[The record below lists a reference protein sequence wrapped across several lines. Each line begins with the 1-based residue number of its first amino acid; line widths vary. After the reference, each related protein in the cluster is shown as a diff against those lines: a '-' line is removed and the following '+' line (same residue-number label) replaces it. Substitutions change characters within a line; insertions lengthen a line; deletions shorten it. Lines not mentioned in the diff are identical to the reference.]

1 MSTKTDLSSLLIN
14 NVVVGGDGER
24 TVVFAHGF
32 GCDQGMWA
40 PVADQL
46 GRKATTVLF
55 DHVGAG
61 AADSSAYDASRHAT
75 LHGYA
80 DDLIRVIEALQRGPV
95 IVLGHSVSATI
106 AVLAARS
113 RPDLFQTLVL
123 LCASPRYT
131 NAPDFNG
138 GLDEGD
144 VRNLLDLMEKN
155 MVDFSAILAP
165 RVAGAGADA
174 AQADWRASVCRADP
188 MIARAFAQTTFLSD
202 HRADYA
208 ATTTPTVILDS
219 RDDVLAP
226 LVVGEW
232 MATNIAGSRRV
243 VLPTSGHCPHMTAP
257 DLVAEAI
264 TDLLSLSASPHAA

>member
-1 MSTKTDLSSLLIN
+1 MIN
-14 NVVVGGDGER
+14 NVVVAGAGER

-46 GRKATTVLF
+46 GDRATTVLF
-55 DHVGAG
+55 DHIGAG
-61 AADSSAYDASRHAT
+61 AADSAAYDATRHAT

-80 DDLIRVIEALQRGPV
+80 DDLVGVIEALQRGPV
-95 IVLGHSVSATI
+95 IVVGHSVSATI
-106 AVLAARS
+106 AILAARS

-123 LCASPRYT
+123 VCASPRYT
-131 NAPDFNG
+131 NAPDFQG

-144 VRNLLDLMEKN
+144 VRDLLDLMEKN
-155 MVDFSAILAP
+155 MVDFSAVLAP
-165 RVAGAGADA
+165 RLAGDGAEV

-188 MIARAFAQTTFLSD
+188 VIARSFAQTTFLSD

-226 LVVGEW
+226 TAVGEW
-232 MATNIAGSRRV
+232 MAANIPASRRL
-243 VLPTSGHCPHMTAP
+243 VLPTTGHCPHMTAP
-257 DLVAEAI
+257 DLVAGAI
-264 TDLLSLSASPHAA
+264 ADLLSASALPHAA